1 MILVNSKSI
10 KTQLI
15 DEEYAK
21 ESKIRLIYNSVR
33 INQDIIKKK
42 NNQKINILVLANF
55 IPYKN
60 HNMIIEAIK
69 LIPENL
75 NFQINL
81 AGGGNKLYIEK
92 LKKKIESYKLNKKIK
107 FLGLV
112 KNTKKILSESDIG
125 LLCSDEEG
133 LSHSILEY
141 MSDQIPIIA
150 TDVGGNGELVKN
162 NFNGF
167 LISKNDIE
175 CCH

>member
-1 MILVNSKSI
+1 M
-10 KTQLI
+10 
-15 DEEYAK
+15 
-21 ESKIRLIYNSVR
+21 
-33 INQDIIKKK
+33 
-42 NNQKINILVLANF
+42 LANF

-75 NFQINL
+75 NFQVNL
-81 AGGGNKLYIEK
+81 AGDGNKLYLKK
-92 LKKKIESYKLNKKIK
+92 LKKKIESYKLNKRIK

-112 KNTKKILSESDIG
+112 KNTQKILSESDIG

-133 LSHSILEY
+133 LSNSILEY
-141 MSDQIPIIA
+141 MSYQIPIIA

-167 LISKNDIE
+167 LISKNDHRMLSLKLKKLISDKKLRYKFGKNNLVLLKKYFLIDKNIE
-175 CCH
+175 EYRKIYDEI

>member
-1 MILVNSKSI
+1 M
-10 KTQLI
+10 
-15 DEEYAK
+15 
-21 ESKIRLIYNSVR
+21 
-33 INQDIIKKK
+33 
-42 NNQKINILVLANF
+42 LANF

-81 AGGGNKLYIEK
+81 AGGGNKLYIKK

-133 LSHSILEY
+133 LSNSILEY
-141 MSDQIPIIA
+141 MSYQIPIIA

-167 LISKNDIE
+167 LISKNDHRMLSLKLKKLILDKKLRYKFGKNNLVLLKKYFLIDKNIGE
-175 CCH
+175 YQKIYDEI